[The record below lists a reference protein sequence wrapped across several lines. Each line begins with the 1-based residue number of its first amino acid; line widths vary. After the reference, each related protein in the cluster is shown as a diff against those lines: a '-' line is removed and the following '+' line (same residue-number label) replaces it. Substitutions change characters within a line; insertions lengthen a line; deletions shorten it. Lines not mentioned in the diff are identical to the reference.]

1 MDCQLV
7 ERIQAM
13 LRELAAI
20 RAELSGPATDP
31 ATGMAVSKIPA
42 EYVRGFKLEI
52 DQMRL
57 FLWAY
62 MDTWAV
68 GSTDPRNRLEQIR
81 MESAAEMLRQLQ
93 QDFRITGVPPTTEG
107 RRLSVQVRGALRSC
121 PSESRSVPY
130 NSWHATQPCKIIASC
145 WFSATETETN
155 SSSCRAASSR
165 CPQLAEHVP
174 ARGIGQAEPGRR
186 QGAPHVAVHVRQ

>member
-1 MDCQLV
+1 MDRQLV
-7 ERIQAM
+7 ERVQAV

-20 RAELSGPATDP
+20 RAELGTPAADP
-31 ATGMAVSKIPA
+31 ATGLAVPKLPTQH
-42 EYVRGFKLEI
+42 VHDFKHEI

-81 MESAAEMLRQLQ
+81 MESAAEMLRQLR

-107 RRLSVQVRGALRSC
+107 RRLSVQVR
-121 PSESRSVPY
+121 
-130 NSWHATQPCKIIASC
+130 
-145 WFSATETETN
+145 
-155 SSSCRAASSR
+155 
-165 CPQLAEHVP
+165 
-174 ARGIGQAEPGRR
+174 
-186 QGAPHVAVHVRQ
+186 AVTPLLPD